1 MSNREYSNDTFKEC
15 RVAIVV
21 DNLETINYQTC
32 SDKVFLDK
40 AEEQG
45 NTWTLQGFQKF
56 LESGE
61 YNLFSE
67 KIQHPFYMIVRFI
80 DMYQEQ
86 PSSFEEIQNN
96 PNPVYCRDEEIIK
109 CQWCGEECD
118 PDEGRYEENMGFLC
132 DTCIRA
138 LESRGEEL
146 NFVS

>member
-1 MSNREYSNDTFKEC
+1 MTTKTTNKQMTNKEFNLDTFKEY

-32 SDKVFLDK
+32 SNDIFLNK

-67 KIQHPFYMIVRFI
+67 KIQHPNYMMLRFI
-80 DMYQEQ
+80 PMHQKQ

-96 PNPVYCRDEEIIK
+96 PNPVYCSEEEIAK
-109 CQWCGEECD
+109 CQWCG
-118 PDEGRYEENMGFLC
+118 
-132 DTCIRA
+132 
-138 LESRGEEL
+138 
-146 NFVS
+146 